1 MSWKDLICLCMV
13 IVGVVLFLY
22 GANYY
27 DAFIGWTGVYLTIAG
42 FLIKIVLMVW
52 ESLKG
57 SEKRRMARNHKASN
71 ISCVD
76 N

>member
-13 IVGVVLFLY
+13 IVGVVLVLY

-27 DAFIGWTGVYLTIAG
+27 DALIGWTGVYLAIAG
-42 FLIKIVLMVW
+42 FLVKIVLMVW

-57 SEKRRMARNHKASN
+57 SEKKGMARNHKASN
-71 ISCVD
+71 IFCVD